1 MAMSNNTGR
10 SASIYELARPPRPAP
25 FADRYCILTIFHF
38 PLPFSLGLCQLPS
51 PFSSPFWATMATLLL
66 QVVLP
71 SDDDLHRG
79 YSIAAVVRRC
89 NQCDALGSLF
99 SLNIELPA
107 SDVRVLVAP
116 MFEWPTHST
125 GLQSAAW
132 TSHWFYEY
140 VYVLG
145 SPA

>member
-1 MAMSNNTGR
+1 MVENILVQLLT
-10 SASIYELARPPRPAP
+10 
-25 FADRYCILTIFHF
+25 DR
-38 PLPFSLGLCQLPS
+38 CQ
-51 PFSSPFWATMATLLL
+51 
-66 QVVLP
+66 
-71 SDDDLHRG
+71 
-79 YSIAAVVRRC
+79 IAAVVRRC

-116 MFEWPTHST
+116 MFEWPAHST